1 MLELGAPTNE
11 DSRLVIHVITF
22 KVTQPKYIV
31 YVEIMLHKLHFTV
44 KKYLCFLDQVKY
56 DNTRLKFSNIDQMS
70 TRPTMS
76 GG

>member
-1 MLELGAPTNE
+1 
-11 DSRLVIHVITF
+11 
-22 KVTQPKYIV
+22 
-31 YVEIMLHKLHFTV
+31 VEIMLHKLHFTV